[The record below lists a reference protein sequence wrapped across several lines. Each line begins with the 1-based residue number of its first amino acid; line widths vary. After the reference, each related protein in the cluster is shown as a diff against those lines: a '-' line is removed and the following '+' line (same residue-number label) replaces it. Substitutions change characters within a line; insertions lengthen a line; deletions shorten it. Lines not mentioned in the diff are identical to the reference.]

1 MNFKMF
7 TSILLITGSPEN
19 SGGSSFWNYG
29 RTAMD
34 YTHVLKKYVYQLAS
48 RSSHSLTTTN
58 NDNDQPNSFSGEDVS
73 LRFVKI
79 VHLIIFID
87 QALAFCQCKQICNID
102 VGIFSACW
110 YWILFSFFQVWTKRG
125 VTEDD
130 LFLWVERLRKVRKIN
145 TCTLYVYKCLKG
157 AIYYEHRLKILIFEK
172 LKKKTTKFW
181 MLLCSMII

>member
-1 MNFKMF
+1 MAGICSLILIFYCIFFLNHGENLPLKNFNLFMNFKMF

-87 QALAFCQCKQICNID
+87 QATAFCQCKQICNID
-102 VGIFSACW
+102 VWIFSACW

-145 TCTLYVYKCLKG
+145 TCTLYVYKC
-157 AIYYEHRLKILIFEK
+157 
-172 LKKKTTKFW
+172 
-181 MLLCSMII
+181 